1 MQFFDSYLNYL
12 QFEKHY
18 SKYTFISYK
27 TDILQF
33 FQFLNIDLNQT
44 TSFPNITNADI
55 REWIVSLGEK
65 KLSNRSIN
73 RKISSLKGFF
83 QYCLKTKIISNN
95 PVKTISSLKISK
107 PLPTYFEEKTMD
119 KVLDDDSIFEN
130 NFFGLR
136 DKMIISLF
144 YFTGIRESELI
155 QLTHNHINLTD
166 NTIKVLGKRN
176 KERIIPLLPSF
187 SDQLKNYIDELKKN
201 FGTTTPYIFITN
213 KGHKLYPKFVY
224 RVVNKYLSKVSTL
237 SKKSPHVI
245 RHSFATHML
254 NNGADLN
261 AIKELLGHANLA
273 ATQIY
278 THNSFEKLKKTY
290 YQTHPRN

>member
-1 MQFFDSYLNYL
+1 MQIFDLYLNYL

-18 SKYTFISYK
+18 SKHTFISYK

-33 FQFLNIDLNQT
+33 FQFLKIDMNQT
-44 TSFPNITNADI
+44 NTLPKIKNADI
-55 REWIVSLGEK
+55 REWVISLGEK
-65 KLSNRSIN
+65 NIAHRSIN
-73 RKISSLKGFF
+73 RKITSLKVFF
-83 QYCLKTKIISNN
+83 QYCLKENIIAEN
-95 PVKTISSLKISK
+95 PVKTISSLKTK
-107 PLPTYFEEKTMD
+107 KNLPTYFEEKTMNEL
-119 KVLDDDSIFEN
+119 LDDDSFFEN
-130 NFFGLR
+130 NFFGYR
-136 DKMIISLF
+136 DKMIITLF
-144 YFTGIRESELI
+144 YYTGIRESELI
-155 QLTHNHINLTD
+155 NLTTDRINFTD

-176 KERIIPLLPSF
+176 KERIIPLLPTF
-187 SDQLKNYIDELKKN
+187 SIQLQNYITELKKN
-201 FGTTTPYIFITN
+201 FGETTPYIFITN
-213 KGHKLYPKFVY
+213 KGLKLYPKFVY
-224 RVVNKYLSKVSTL
+224 RVVNKYLGKVSTL

-290 YQTHPRN
+290 SQTHPRN

>member
-1 MQFFDSYLNYL
+1 MQIFDSYLNYL

-18 SKYTFISYK
+18 STHTFISYK
-27 TDILQF
+27 ADITQF
-33 FQFLNIDLNQT
+33 FNFLKIDLNKMDSLPEIKNT
-44 TSFPNITNADI
+44 DVREWVIYMGEKNIT
-55 REWIVSLGEK
+55 
-65 KLSNRSIN
+65 NRSIN
-73 RKISSLKGFF
+73 RKITSLKVFF
-83 QYCLKTKIISNN
+83 QYCLKEKVITEN
-95 PVKTISSLKISK
+95 PVGTISSLKIPK
-107 PLPTYFEEKTMD
+107 KLPTYFEEKTMD
-119 KVLDDDSIFEN
+119 ELLDDDSLFEN
-130 NFFGLR
+130 NFFGHR

-155 QLTHNHINLTD
+155 NLTTDHINFND

-176 KERIIPLLPSF
+176 KERIVPLLPKF
-187 SDQLKNYIDELKKN
+187 SDQLKDYIVELKKE

-213 KGHKLYPKFVY
+213 KGQKLYPKFVY
-224 RVVNKYLSKVSTL
+224 RLVNKHLSKVSTL
-237 SKKSPHVI
+237 SKKSPHVL
-245 RHSFATHML
+245 RHTFATHML

-290 YQTHPRN
+290 NQTHPRN

>member
-1 MQFFDSYLNYL
+1 MKVFDSYLDYL

-27 TDILQF
+27 TDIFQF
-33 FQFLNIDLNQT
+33 FQFLNIDINQP
-44 TSFPNITNADI
+44 TSLPNITNADI

-73 RKISSLKGFF
+73 RKITSLKGFF
-83 QYCLKTKIISNN
+83 QYCLKTKIISEN
-95 PVKTISSLKISK
+95 PVKTISSLKTPK
-107 PLPTYFEEKTMD
+107 QLPTYFEEKTMD
-119 KVLDDDSIFEN
+119 EILDDDSIFED
-130 NFFGLR
+130 NFYGYR

-155 QLTHNHINLTD
+155 NLTIDNINLAD

-176 KERIIPLLPSF
+176 KERIIPLFPTF
-187 SDQLKNYIDELKKN
+187 SSQLENYIAELKKN

-213 KGHKLYPKFVY
+213 KGHQLYPKFVY

-261 AIKELLGHANLA
+261 AIKELLGHASLA

-290 YQTHPRN
+290 HQTHPRN

>member
-1 MQFFDSYLNYL
+1 MQIFDSYLDYL

-18 SKYTFISYK
+18 SKCTFISYK
-27 TDILQF
+27 ADILQF
-33 FQFLNIDLNQT
+33 FKFLNIDIIQT
-44 TSFPNITNADI
+44 AELPNITNVDI

-65 KLSNRSIN
+65 KLSNRSTN
-73 RKISSLKGFF
+73 RKITSLKGFF
-83 QYCLKTKIISNN
+83 QYCLKKKIIYEN
-95 PVKTISSLKISK
+95 PVKTISSLKTPK

-119 KVLDDDSIFEN
+119 EILDNDSIFEN

-155 QLTHNHINLTD
+155 QLTHEHINLTD
-166 NTIKVLGKRN
+166 HTIKVLGKRN

-187 SDQLKNYIDELKKN
+187 SEQLKNYIVELKKN

-224 RVVNKYLSKVSTL
+224 RVVHKYLSKVSTL
-237 SKKSPHVI
+237 NKKSPHVI

>member
-1 MQFFDSYLNYL
+1 MQIFDSYLNYL

-18 SKYTFISYK
+18 STHTFISYK
-27 TDILQF
+27 NDIIQF
-33 FQFLNIDLNQT
+33 FDFLKIDLTQT
-44 TSFPNITNADI
+44 ETLPEITNTDV
-55 REWIVSLGEK
+55 REWIISMGERN
-65 KLSNRSIN
+65 LMNRSIN
-73 RKISSLKGFF
+73 RKITSIKVFF
-83 QYCLKTKIISNN
+83 QYCLKENIITEN
-95 PVKTISSLKISK
+95 PAKTISSLKTPK
-107 PLPTYFEEKTMD
+107 TLPVYFEEKAMD
-119 KVLDDDSIFEN
+119 EILDDDTFFEDS
-130 NFFGLR
+130 FFGRR

-155 QLTHNHINLTD
+155 NLTTDRINFAD

-176 KERIIPLLPSF
+176 KERIIPLLPAF
-187 SDQLKNYIDELKKN
+187 SIQLQNYITELKKN
-201 FGTTTPYIFITN
+201 FDTTTPYIFITN

-224 RVVNKYLSKVSTL
+224 RLVNKYLSKVSTL
-237 SKKSPHVI
+237 SKQSPHVI